1 MDRQA
6 SPWVVQPLVIASD
19 DMHVHLEDDV
29 LVLAKEV
36 GVSRQSVPLPVTL
49 CRQMCM
55 RFDTKSAR
63 SHTPTLGSVPGEG
76 GRPADDQ
83 PVRTALH
90 ASRSDGIPMAF
101 RWQPCRTART
111 ESPLAFSDRRRRNV
125 SLSGGRN
132 ATLQMRRADYSD
144 PTKYIH
150 SEFRM
155 GLWLI
160 DSVDI
165 KVDNLRISDTGGD
178 GRTYILKTPI

>member
-6 SPWVVQPLVIASD
+6 SPWVVQPLVITSD

-36 GVSRQSVPLPVTL
+36 GVSRQPVPLPVTL
-49 CRQMCM
+49 YRQMCM

-101 RWQPCRTART
+101 RWHSDGNPAGLRALRVPWPSPTA
-111 ESPLAFSDRRRRNV
+111 
-125 SLSGGRN
+125 GGGTS
-132 ATLQMRRADYSD
+132 A
-144 PTKYIH
+144 
-150 SEFRM
+150 
-155 GLWLI
+155 
-160 DSVDI
+160 
-165 KVDNLRISDTGGD
+165 
-178 GRTYILKTPI
+178 